1 MNMDI
6 IITYDDKEVRQELIR
21 LARAAADMS
30 PAMRQIANH
39 LQASAERSFEIQA
52 NPATGAP
59 WAPLSKTT
67 VARRKK
73 IGKGPTPILVQTG
86 FLRRS
91 LHAEHGKDYAIA
103 GTNVIY
109 AATHQFGAKQGQFA
123 TKKGR
128 PIPWGD
134 IPARPFLGLRDQ
146 ERKHI
151 RNPILNHLR
160 GRR

>member
-1 MNMDI
+1 MDI
-6 IITYDDKEVRQELIR
+6 IITYDDREVRQELIR
-21 LARAAADMS
+21 LQQASNNMS

-39 LQASAERSFEIQA
+39 LQASAERSFKLQA

-73 IGKGPTPILVQTG
+73 IGKGPTPILEQSG
-86 FLRRS
+86 DLRRS
-91 LHAEHGKDYAIA
+91 IHDEHGKDHAIA
-103 GTNVIY
+103 GTNLIY

-123 TKKGR
+123 VKKGR

-134 IPARPFLGLRDQ
+134 IPARPFLGLRKQ
-146 ERKHI
+146 EHSQ
-151 RNPILNHLR
+151 ILNSIINHLR